1 MRCSGWG
8 PFLGDEASGYW
19 IGLKLLNL
27 FTKMSDGRIEKTKIY
42 DMVKE
47 KLSMEDDFEIFDIT
61 DNMRR
66 DEIAALARILHQALN
81 ENDPYALDI
90 LDQVTDE
97 IAMVI
102 DAITKNL
109 NFDGVVDVSFS
120 GGVTNIGDPLYEE
133 IKTKI
138 KSNVSIVKPYTS
150 PVDGSVILAKEIYA
164 GNLKFE

>member
-1 MRCSGWG
+1 
-8 PFLGDEASGYW
+8 
-19 IGLKLLNL
+19 
-27 FTKMSDGRIEKTKIY
+27 MSDGRIEKTKIY

-47 KLSMEDDFEIFDIT
+47 KLAMEDDFEIFDIT

-66 DEIAALARILHQALN
+66 DEIAALSRILHQALK

-97 IAMVI
+97 IALVI
-102 DAITKNL
+102 DAITKKL

-120 GGVTNIGDPLYEE
+120 GGVTNIGEALYEE

-138 KSNVSIVKPYTS
+138 KSNVNIVKPYTS
-150 PVDGSVILAKEIYA
+150 PVDGSVILAREIYS